1 MTKQWDGILRSLQT
15 VLVKYIFN
23 HAVPLQIL
31 LRETSTKEQSTN
43 ITTSNTIIRYVL
55 SMHIRQT
62 REARGM
68 EEYTF
73 KRLL

>member
-1 MTKQWDGILRSLQT
+1 
-15 VLVKYIFN
+15 
-23 HAVPLQIL
+23 VPLQIL